1 MISSMADGPPRKR
14 RLPNDDDGASGSE
27 IQAKQPFPRYSQSV
41 TRDARIIEET
51 LGMLGNFDSLCQIM
65 EKIEENE
72 MRVER
77 LLNEILETSWKNV
90 ERKYLA
96 EQVNGVSL
104 INQANPLV
112 DVDEID
118 LFHDVEKVLTM
129 LNKTN
134 PAFATNP
141 NEVYR
146 LLEMHVHDPMR
157 THTVLR
163 ELQGNDAVNKN
174 DNHGSSLVDDVA
186 QVLARLPQ
194 ADPNQV
200 YALLEE
206 TQFMVDR
213 IEQTVAKL
221 SGQLRPLAAVP
232 VARVATAT
240 TLSKVVVHDDDV
252 DGTQDRGDAD
262 QPYTSRTV
270 NGQRNGDV
278 PARHT
283 PEPEWNDE
291 LMAVLLP
298 DIDTVSRA
306 IPDADR
312 GVIMK
317 LLGPLQDN
325 PARAELV
332 IERLLMGDGVSANGD
347 VMDISDGAPVFGV
360 PRNLRIGLDAESLH
374 RLEQDASALKSA
386 FPLCDPIY
394 IYERLSGMKAD
405 DPQQVQQGALGRVQ
419 LLGMELM
426 ELRNYPL
433 LQDRILQHKKMA
445 RAKYLMNMAFDLPQF
460 LEKFVDPIQEFCDET
475 KKVSPS
481 YQQHVIA
488 YLTNT
493 FVHLKVDYIRT
504 TLEAHNYRLS
514 TTAAIFDADMEGFR
528 NCKLLFH
535 WFLALTIIFVIWLTD
550 FLMYSF
556 ASLVF
561 KGT

>member
-1 MISSMADGPPRKR
+1 MADGPHRKR
-14 RLPNDDDGASGSE
+14 RLPNDDDEASGSE
-27 IQAKQPFPRYSQSV
+27 IQAKQPFPRYPQSV
-41 TRDARIIEET
+41 IRDARIIEET
-51 LGMLGNFDSLCQIM
+51 LGMLGNFDSLCRIM

-96 EQVNGVSL
+96 EQVNGISL
-104 INQANPLV
+104 IVNQANPLV
-112 DVDEID
+112 DVDEVD
-118 LFHDVEKVLTM
+118 LFRDVEKVLTM

-141 NEVYR
+141 NEIYR
-146 LLEMHVHDPMR
+146 LLEVHVHDPMR

-163 ELQGNDAVNKN
+163 ELQGNDAVNEN

-194 ADPNQV
+194 ADPNRV

-213 IEQTVAKL
+213 IEQTVARL
-221 SGQLRPLAAVP
+221 SGQPRLLAAVP
-232 VARVATAT
+232 VAPVATAAT
-240 TLSKVVVHDDDV
+240 APSEVAVHDDDV
-252 DGTQDRGDAD
+252 DGTQTRGDAD
-262 QPYTSRTV
+262 QPSTSRTV
-270 NGQRNGDV
+270 NGPRTGVV
-278 PARHT
+278 PASHT
-283 PEPEWNDE
+283 PEPEWSDE

-306 IPDADR
+306 VPDVDR
-312 GVIMK
+312 GIIMK

-332 IERLLMGDGVSANGD
+332 IERLLMGDGLANGD
-347 VMDISDGAPVFGV
+347 VLDINGGAPVFGI
-360 PRNLRIGLDAESLH
+360 PRNLRIGLDEESLH

-405 DPQQVQQGALGRVQ
+405 DPQQMQQGALGRVQ

-433 LQDRILQHKKMA
+433 LQDRISQHKKMA

-460 LEKFVDPIQEFCDET
+460 LEKFVDPVQEFCDET

-504 TLEAHNYRLS
+504 TLAAHNYRLS

-528 NCKLLFH
+528 NCKLHFH
-535 WFLALTIIFVIWLTD
+535 WVLALTIIFVIWLTD
-550 FLMYSF
+550 LLTYSF
-556 ASLVF
+556 ASCVF
-561 KGT
+561 RRT